1 MQNLCQC
8 NKEIKTNKVCEGE
21 VLWKYVQIV
30 KKQNPDEAQT
40 CLCGYSFE
48 QNGEKVERKKV
59 KSSVRK
65 DAIDYVLY
73 ALCFLLPLVVGGIL
87 GNGLISALSGI
98 ISPSLLIRRNG
109 YAGVLAWILSMLGF
123 TIGIAIIFT
132 NRNNPYLW

>member
-1 MQNLCQC
+1 MKICPNC
-8 NKEIKTNKVCEGE
+8 
-21 VLWKYVQIV
+21 

-73 ALCFLLPLVVGGIL
+73 ALC
-87 GNGLISALSGI
+87 
-98 ISPSLLIRRNG
+98 R
-109 YAGVLAWILSMLGF
+109 
-123 TIGIAIIFT
+123 
-132 NRNNPYLW
+132 LW

>member
-1 MQNLCQC
+1 MKICPNC
-8 NKEIKTNKVCEGE
+8 
-21 VLWKYVQIV
+21 

-48 QNGEKVERKKV
+48 QNGEKVKRKKV

-73 ALCFLLPLVVGGIL
+73 ALCFLLPLVVGSIC

-98 ISPSLLIRRNG
+98 ISPSLLKRRNG
-109 YAGVLAWILSMLGF
+109 YAGVLAWILSILGF
-123 TIGIAIIFT
+123 TIGITIVSM
-132 NRNNPYLW
+132 NRNNPYL

>member
-1 MQNLCQC
+1 MKICPNC
-8 NKEIKTNKVCEGE
+8 
-21 VLWKYVQIV
+21 

-98 ISPSLLIRRNG
+98 ISPSLLRHRNG

-132 NRNNPYLW
+132 KRNNPYL